1 MFASAEIPGRA
12 ISPIALTLVDEI
24 NHRVINEYSEAIAS
38 LSIAAS
44 RTPEQDA
51 KAALRRAADRL
62 RDHAASHRALSPP
75 VGGERANLADY
86 IGEICIALT
95 KAMLEERGVHLE
107 LKTVDAIIPGE
118 RCWQIGLIVA
128 ELIRNAARHGLR
140 GQAGQISVHI
150 TGCSDNLTC
159 LVEDTGRASATVS
172 PGRGQRLVR
181 ALVADLG
188 GSVQWSF
195 RSDGS
200 FALLQFPRLDVAQ
213 VGGLDKTGGLHEGPG
228 EQK

>member
-128 ELIRNAARHGLR
+128 ELIRNAARLAW
-140 GQAGQISVHI
+140 AGW
-150 TGCSDNLTC
+150 
-159 LVEDTGRASATVS
+159 
-172 PGRGQRLVR
+172 
-181 ALVADLG
+181 ADLG
-188 GSVQWSF
+188 AYHRMLRQ
-195 RSDGS
+195 SDMS
-200 FALLQFPRLDVAQ
+200 RCRYWACVCDCVA
-213 VGGLDKTGGLHEGPG
+213 GPG
-228 EQK
+228 ATSRSRPCGRPWRKRAMVFQVRWQLRASPVPEARCCAGRRPGQNWGSS